1 MIQNIQKGT
10 SRCIRN
16 YNLFGAAGMK
26 GGEDSI
32 LDAVYVT
39 WESSVLFCQEEI
51 SNREMRWSNLYFR
64 RIPGVFVWSIDKS
77 TTWDLQC
84 EA

>member
-1 MIQNIQKGT
+1 MFLPSRSSLTGETYTNTTMARCLTRMIQNIQKGT

-39 WESSVLFCQEEI
+39 
-51 SNREMRWSNLYFR
+51 
-64 RIPGVFVWSIDKS
+64 
-77 TTWDLQC
+77 
-84 EA
+84 